1 MPKHSLIDGNY
12 IGNVEKKNLILAEG
26 GSGEIFEVV

>member
-1 MPKHSLIDGNY
+1 MPKHSLVDGNY
-12 IGNVEKKNLILAEG
+12 IGNVEKNLILAEG